1 MQETHEYAV
10 GIDIGT
16 TTIRCVV
23 GHIDTAS
30 GTPTIVGVGQSP
42 NSGMRKGVVVNL
54 AGPAKAIDDAL
65 GEAERMSGY
74 QVDEA
79 TISINGSHIMSTR
92 ADGMIAVG
100 GADHEITLEDIDRIE
115 EVSTTGKIP
124 ANREIIEIVPHSYSL
139 DGQENIK
146 DPIGMTGTRLEIK
159 ANVVSVL
166 EPHFVNLQKAA
177 EMAKVSPHAI
187 IPAGIAA
194 AKAVLSEQQLENGVA
209 LIDIGGAT
217 SNVAVFEEGDLQ
229 YIAVIPVGG
238 VNITNDLAIGLKTD
252 PEIAEKVKISHV
264 NLNNRSEKDYI
275 QIKHN
280 KESYDF
286 DSKDIEEIVEAR
298 LDEIFDAIS
307 QELKK
312 AGCDGSLPNGVV
324 LTGGTANLKGLDDF
338 AKQKLGVAAR
348 IGKASGYAGVADH
361 IEEPQF
367 ASVIGLM
374 LSDLQSDNNTNHQSK
389 SNNKKKVKAVSGF
402 LKNFFSRFKA

>member
-1 MQETHEYAV
+1 
-10 GIDIGT
+10 
-16 TTIRCVV
+16 
-23 GHIDTAS
+23 
-30 GTPTIVGVGQSP
+30 
-42 NSGMRKGVVVNL
+42 
-54 AGPAKAIDDAL
+54 
-65 GEAERMSGY
+65 
-74 QVDEA
+74 
-79 TISINGSHIMSTR
+79 
-92 ADGMIAVG
+92 
-100 GADHEITLEDIDRIE
+100 
-115 EVSTTGKIP
+115 
-124 ANREIIEIVPHSYSL
+124 
-139 DGQENIK
+139 
-146 DPIGMTGTRLEIK
+146 MTGTRLEIK

-264 NLNNRSEKDYI
+264 NLNIRSEKDYI

-298 LDEIFDAIS
+298 LDEIFGAIS
-307 QELKK
+307 QELKR

-324 LTGGTANLKGLDDF
+324 LTCGTANLKGLDDF
-338 AKQKLGVAAR
+338 AKEKLGVAAR

-389 SNNKKKVKAVSGF
+389 SNNKNKVKAVSGF